1 MCIRDSTTTVPPTKG
16 STADGRH
23 QVKITLEAGSNT
35 IELENPVA
43 SRQDSA
49 AIQYAKMGRELMRAT
64 AEYADRN
71 GTEERPIV
79 YSICEWGS
87 IPARATGTTRICSRS
102 ATEI

>member
-1 MCIRDSTTTVPPTKG
+1 MFTVEVPEAGEYSLTLGIRKKSNSFKYLEVTVNGEDKYTTTVPPTKG

-49 AIQYAKMGRELMRAT
+49 AIQYAKMGERAHACNRRT
-64 AEYADRN
+64 
-71 GTEERPIV
+71 
-79 YSICEWGS
+79 
-87 IPARATGTTRICSRS
+87 
-102 ATEI
+102 